1 MKIRAL
7 PVLLAAGMATT
18 CAEPGRTDWT
28 AFENVNV
35 ISMDGERV
43 LPEQTVIV
51 RRDRIVAIGP
61 STVLQVPQG
70 GHRIPASGQYLIPG
84 MAEMHGHIP
93 SRNASPEFVE
103 SVLFLYLSNGI
114 TTVRGMLGGP
124 GQLEMREQASKGEI
138 WSPTLY
144 LAGPSFSGR
153 SINTPQE
160 AIARVTRQK
169 EEGWDLLKIHP
180 GLTLEEYDAMAD
192 TAAAERIPFVGHVP
206 AEVGIDHAL
215 ERGQQSIDHLDG
227 YIEKLQGAQGEIPDT
242 DLVEISRK
250 TRAVGAWVVP
260 TMALWETG
268 VGGADLER
276 MKGYPELKYLP
287 RQMVD
292 RWIEAYDVRRP
303 TGEQAEQVQWV
314 VANRKRLLKKMS
326 DAGVGILFGTDA
338 PQMFSVPGFSLHRE
352 TAVMLD
358 AGMTPYQILRSATR
372 NVGEYFRD
380 KDAFGTVSV
389 GMRADLVLLKAN
401 PLTDISHLSRISGVM
416 VRGRWLSQSAIERRL
431 ARLVAEESN

>member
-1 MKIRAL
+1 
-7 PVLLAAGMATT
+7 
-18 CAEPGRTDWT
+18 
-28 AFENVNV
+28 
-35 ISMDGERV
+35 
-43 LPEQTVIV
+43 
-51 RRDRIVAIGP
+51 
-61 STVLQVPQG
+61 
-70 GHRIPASGQYLIPG
+70 
-84 MAEMHGHIP
+84 
-93 SRNASPEFVE
+93 
-103 SVLFLYLSNGI
+103 
-114 TTVRGMLGGP
+114 
-124 GQLEMREQASKGEI
+124 
-138 WSPTLY
+138 
-144 LAGPSFSGR
+144 
-153 SINTPQE
+153 
-160 AIARVTRQK
+160 
-169 EEGWDLLKIHP
+169 
-180 GLTLEEYDAMAD
+180 MAD

-215 ERGQQSIDHLDG
+215 ERGQQSIDHSDG

-250 TRAVGAWVVP
+250 TRAMGAWVVP
-260 TMALWETG
+260 TMALWETV

-338 PQMFSVPGFSLHRE
+338 PQMFSVPGFSLPRE
-352 TAVMLD
+352 TAIMLD

-380 KDAFGTVSV
+380 KDAFGTVRV